1 MNETLK
7 RRLKSNQLTIGT
19 WITLAHPAIAE
30 IYALAGFDWLVIDL
44 EHSVITIREAE
55 DLIRVIDL
63 AGSTPLV
70 RLTSNNPDQIKRIM
84 DAGSHGVI
92 VPMVKTKKDVVD
104 AIKAV
109 RYPVSGNRGV
119 GLARAQRWGNQFKDY
134 LEWLENESIII
145 LQIEHID
152 AVDNL
157 DDIFSVENVDGYII
171 GPYDLSGSINK
182 PGQFEDPEFQQAM
195 DNLNPKE
202 RRTRVAI
209 SN

>member
-1 MNETLK
+1 VNETLK